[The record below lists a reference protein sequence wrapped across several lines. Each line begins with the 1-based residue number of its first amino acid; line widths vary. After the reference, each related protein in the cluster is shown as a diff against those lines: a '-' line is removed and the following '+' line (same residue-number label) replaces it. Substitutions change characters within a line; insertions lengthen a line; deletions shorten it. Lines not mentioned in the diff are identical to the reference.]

1 MAAHSLAS
9 AFASAKKTSEELV
22 WDGDDDESGDD
33 EDGLRE
39 TLVRMSLAAQQETQA
54 SHVTF
59 AAEATGLTPRSG
71 SSSGTSF
78 FAEPVPAAPSPDGHL
93 SLVLA
98 ELLETERRFKSRCEI
113 LVEYFQRPF
122 ERWVLEC
129 ADASPTRQR
138 RRSSGVDD
146 AEGSPTLDDARTL
159 FGNAAEVL
167 AWSKA
172 FVGELESCFADA
184 VEQRADVWSTAA
196 RVGAVRR
203 PTSAARLFENESF
216 VGAVVFAAADRD
228 MKAVFAAYSR
238 NRDDSRK
245 KHAAL
250 PAAARTFLRALEL
263 HPLARNLPLESYLM
277 EPVQRIP
284 RAAASPHG
292 RAILA

>member
-203 PTSAARLFENESF
+203 PTTAARLPEEQ
-216 VGAVVFAAADRD
+216 
-228 MKAVFAAYSR
+228 
-238 NRDDSRK
+238 
-245 KHAAL
+245 
-250 PAAARTFLRALEL
+250 RA
-263 HPLARNLPLESYLM
+263 
-277 EPVQRIP
+277 
-284 RAAASPHG
+284 
-292 RAILA
+292 